1 MTNLNHAGCRR
12 VTLADIRPLLETADD
27 WTKGLFAN
35 SAATLLGFPKT
46 GPIQFAA
53 AVWQNAYHD
62 HALYFNVVGQGSWF
76 PLLLTKL
83 KKMAGKHD
91 RLQFSTYTA
100 ASPLTQ
106 QLQWAGFE
114 LIRHTAMSHYRKLAA
129 ATSNDTVVARS
140 QLSEA
145 QWQAVVRLSYQNYVD
160 AHTANPATMTQTQ
173 FEQSLREADPN
184 QPSFLVEGGTILAYV
199 FWFEDEP
206 GELTSAWLGGTG
218 LADTLRLMR
227 AVLPRLQAAFSMVNG
242 EFDDTDSFA
251 WAVYQQLAVPD
262 PHPLMTWQMKLD

>member
-1 MTNLNHAGCRR
+1 MT
-12 VTLADIRPLLETADD
+12 DE
-27 WTKGLFAN
+27 
-35 SAATLLGFPKT
+35 
-46 GPIQFAA
+46 Q
-53 AVWQNAYHD
+53 
-62 HALYFNVVGQGSWF
+62 
-76 PLLLTKL
+76 
-83 KKMAGKHD
+83 D
-91 RLQFSTYTA
+91 RLQLSTYTA
-100 ASPLTQ
+100 ALPLTQ
-106 QLQWAGFE
+106 QLQRAGFE

-129 ATSNDTVVARS
+129 VTSNDTVVARS

-227 AVLPRLQAAFSMVNG
+227 AVLPRLQAAFSVVNG

>member
-1 MTNLNHAGCRR
+1 MTNLNHAGCRE

-27 WTKGLFAN
+27 WAKGLFAN

-53 AVWQNAYHD
+53 AVWQNAYHH
-62 HALYFNVVGQGSWF
+62 HALYFNVIGQSSWL

-83 KKMAGKHD
+83 KKMTDEQD

-106 QLQWAGFE
+106 RLQRTGFE
-114 LIRHTAMSHYRKLAA
+114 LIRHTAMSHYRKIAA

-173 FEQSLREADPN
+173 FEQSLR
-184 QPSFLVEGGTILAYV
+184 
-199 FWFEDEP
+199 
-206 GELTSAWLGGTG
+206 
-218 LADTLRLMR
+218 
-227 AVLPRLQAAFSMVNG
+227 
-242 EFDDTDSFA
+242 
-251 WAVYQQLAVPD
+251 
-262 PHPLMTWQMKLD
+262 

>member
-1 MTNLNHAGCRR
+1 MTGRK
-12 VTLADIRPLLETADD
+12 DF
-27 WTKGLFAN
+27 FAN

-53 AVWQNAYHD
+53 AVWRNAYHD

-145 QWQAVVRLSYQNYVD
+145 QWQAVVRLSYQNYV
-160 AHTANPATMTQTQ
+160 TRIP
-173 FEQSLREADPN
+173 LIR
-184 QPSFLVEGGTILAYV
+184 
-199 FWFEDEP
+199 
-206 GELTSAWLGGTG
+206 
-218 LADTLRLMR
+218 
-227 AVLPRLQAAFSMVNG
+227 PR
-242 EFDDTDSFA
+242 
-251 WAVYQQLAVPD
+251 
-262 PHPLMTWQMKLD
+262 